1 MKAKTVVPLIIG
13 LGVGFFAIKQAV
25 DMASRAKGATV
36 ETRKVVVASNTI
48 PSATKITEQMLTLVD
63 VPTALTP
70 HGAFTDI
77 KTLAGRVTK
86 LTVPAGVAV
95 GQTMLA
101 PPGSEPGLRALIPE
115 GYRAVAVKVNE
126 ASAVAGFVAPGV
138 RVDVFAGEGGRRGVS
153 NKSRLILSDV
163 EIGAVGQSLN
173 EVGSD
178 GKTVKV
184 SKSVTLFLKPE
195 QVPVLHAAASREQIS
210 LAMRGDGEKGESFW
224 SKLFKK
230 DEAPAMDEEET
241 EEVVKPKR
249 PKEEPVQVAVAPTL
263 PPIKTHVVEVL
274 QGSKLER
281 VYFDEKGNLVRD
293 ANQDAKDKHGRGH
306 DAGPDPASAAAIA
319 PIMSD
324 PK

>member
-36 ETRKVVVASNTI
+36 ETRKVIVASNTI
-48 PSATKITEQMLTLVD
+48 PSATKITEQMLSMVD

-70 HGAFTDI
+70 HGAFTDA
-77 KTLAGRVTK
+77 KTLVGRVTK
-86 LTVPAGVAV
+86 LTIPAGVAV

-101 PPGSEPGLRALIPE
+101 PPGSEPGLRSLIPE

-210 LAMRGDGEKGESFW
+210 LAMRGDGEKGESLW
-224 SKLFKK
+224 SRLFKK
-230 DEAPAMDEEET
+230 DEPAEDEDEAED
-241 EEVVKPKR
+241 VVKPKR
-249 PKEEPVQVAVAPTL
+249 PKEEPKPVQVAVALP

-293 ANQDAKDKHGRGH
+293 SEQDARRKHGHGQ
-306 DAGPDPASAAAIA
+306 DPGPDAASAAAIA